1 MKNKN
6 INKVN
11 QMVTLLIVVCLLTRF
26 VLAFTP
32 GAKADLSFQES
43 LKEKAQN
50 YVKEKDYSNAEQVY
64 NTIIANWPN
73 SDLAFEA
80 QQKLI
85 KLYITTNSNK
95 APQAISKFLA
105 AHVYY
110 HPENWTAL
118 QEIIS
123 HNSKQQDFNS
133 ITVYQ
138 NAFNKN
144 ASEPNMAWAQSY
156 LAIYY
161 LQQNK
166 NIKAE
171 AIIKTLVADNF
182 SYADVPGSI
191 SLIADYY
198 LTRKTDRAIELYH
211 YILSKHPSDFY
222 AMSAQAGLARCY
234 ILQNDDAQADA
245 AIKKLLSDYTGH
257 PDIVVGIGRVAN
269 QCLSKRPEKAI
280 ELYRHILTDYA
291 SDSWAMNAQAGLARC
306 YILQNDDAQADAAI
320 KKLLSDYT
328 GHPDIVVGIGRVA
341 NQYLSKKPEKAIELY
356 RHILTDYAS
365 DSWAINA
372 QAGLARCYIL
382 QNDDAQAD
390 AAIKKLLGDFL
401 GYPNFSNVFN
411 MIARQLRQQNKMSL
425 IDQSYI
431 MDNWINGE
439 KTLDISKTGVLF
451 CIEYLDNKT
460 ALDVLDK
467 FIVNLPKDTNSQN
480 ILNQLADR
488 CHELKKHELAVK
500 LYQTYLDHLTS
511 GLAKEEIVLNL
522 YKSMYLADMDL
533 EKILMSLDE
542 YINRNKKAN
551 ATLAVKALIL
561 KGQTFAKLGEINKA
575 IDQFLIIKI
584 EYPDVKESP
593 EASFFVGYCYMLQG
607 KFEQAKEALNLVVKD
622 YPQSSFASEA
632 RLCLTRIETMTE
644 K

>member
-222 AMSAQAGLARCY
+222 AMS
-234 ILQNDDAQADA
+234 
-245 AIKKLLSDYTGH
+245 
-257 PDIVVGIGRVAN
+257 
-269 QCLSKRPEKAI
+269 
-280 ELYRHILTDYA
+280 
-291 SDSWAMNAQAGLARC
+291 AQAGLARC